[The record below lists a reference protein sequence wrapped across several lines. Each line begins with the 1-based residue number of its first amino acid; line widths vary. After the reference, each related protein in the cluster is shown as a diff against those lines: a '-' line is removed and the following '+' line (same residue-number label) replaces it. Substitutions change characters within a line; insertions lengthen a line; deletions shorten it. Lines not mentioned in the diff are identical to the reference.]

1 MIVGIPKE
9 MKVGENRVA
18 ATPSGVDMLATAGHQ
33 VLVEKGAGEGSGF
46 GDEEYENVGA
56 ELVPTSAGAWRAEM
70 VVKIKEPVKLEFDLF
85 REDLILF
92 TYLHLAN
99 PKLKELTH
107 ALINKRV
114 TAIAYETVQLPDG
127 TLPLLVPMSE
137 VAGKM
142 AVQVAA
148 HFLEKTHGG
157 GGVLMGGVPGVGP
170 CNVVIIGAGTS
181 GWNAAQVALGMG
193 ANVIVIN
200 RGVERLR
207 QLAETLGTI
216 HAGNLITLKLSHQSI
231 TKALRDADV
240 VIGAILTPGARAP
253 ILVTREMVRN
263 MKPGSVIVDIDIDQ
277 GGIFETARPTTH
289 EKPVYVEEGVIH
301 YCVTNIPGA
310 VPRTSTLALTNVT
323 LPYALEIAD
332 LGFVEAVRKDSALAK
347 GVNVYAGH
355 VTNQG
360 AASVHGLKYRTLEEC
375 LKGTQRARAD

>member
-1 MIVGIPKE
+1 MIIGIPKE

-33 VLVEKGAGEGSGF
+33 VLVEQGAGGGSGF
-46 GDEEYENVGA
+46 SDEEYEDAGA
-56 ELVPTSAGAWRAEM
+56 ELVPTSADAWKAEM
-70 VVKIKEPVKLEFDLF
+70 VMKIKEPVKPEFDLF

-99 PKLKELTH
+99 PELRELTH
-107 ALINKRV
+107 ALIKRRV

-127 TLPLLVPMSE
+127 TLPLLIPMSE

-148 HFLEKTHGG
+148 HFLEKTQGG

-181 GWNAAQVALGMG
+181 GRNAAQVALGMG

-200 RGVERLR
+200 RGVKRLR
-207 QLAETLGTI
+207 QLDETLGTI
-216 HAGNLITLKLSHQSI
+216 HAGNLTTLKLSHQSI
-231 TKALRDADV
+231 TKALEDADA
-240 VIGAILTPGARAP
+240 VIGAVLTPGARAP
-253 ILVTREMVRN
+253 MLVTREMVKS

-289 EKPVYVEEGVIH
+289 EEPVYVEEGVVH

-310 VPRTSTLALTNVT
+310 VPRTSTFALTNVT

-347 GVNVYAGH
+347 GVNVYAGCF
-355 VTNQG
+355 TNQEI
-360 AASVHGLKYRTLEEC
+360 ASFHGVEYKPIEEC
-375 LKGTQRARAD
+375 LKGS

>member
-1 MIVGIPKE
+1 

-33 VLVEKGAGEGSGF
+33 VLVEQGAGEGSGF
-46 GDEEYENVGA
+46 SDEEYEEAGA
-56 ELVPTSAGAWRAEM
+56 ELVPTSADAWKAEM
-70 VVKIKEPVKLEFDLF
+70 VMKIKEPVKPEFDLF

-92 TYLHLAN
+92 TYLHLSN
-99 PKLKELTH
+99 PELRELTH
-107 ALINKRV
+107 ALIKRRV

-127 TLPLLVPMSE
+127 TLPLLIPMSE

-148 HFLEKTHGG
+148 HFLEKTQGG
-157 GGVLMGGVPGVGP
+157 GGVLMGGVPGVSP

-181 GWNAAQVALGMG
+181 GRNAAQVALGMG

-200 RGVERLR
+200 RGVKRLR
-207 QLAETLGTI
+207 QLDETLGTI
-216 HAGNLITLKLSHQSI
+216 HAGNLTTLKLSHQSI
-231 TKALRDADV
+231 TKALEDADV
-240 VIGAILTPGARAP
+240 VIGAVLTPGARAP
-253 ILVTREMVRN
+253 MLVTREMVKS

-289 EKPVYVEEGVIH
+289 EKPIYVEGGVIH

-332 LGFVEAVRKDSALAK
+332 LGFAEAVRKDSALAK
-347 GVNVYAGH
+347 GVNIHAGC
-355 VTNQG
+355 VINKEV
-360 AASVHGLKYRTLEEC
+360 ASFYGVKSIPLEEC
-375 LKGTQRARAD
+375 FRNS

>member
-9 MKVGENRVA
+9 IKVGENRVA
-18 ATPSGVDMLATAGHQ
+18 ATPSGVDMLAKAGHR

-46 GDEEYENVGA
+46 SDEEYENAGA
-56 ELVPTSAGAWRAEM
+56 ELVLASADAWRAEM
-70 VVKIKEPVKLEFDLF
+70 VMKIKEPMKQEFDLF

-99 PKLKELTH
+99 PELRELTH

-157 GGVLMGGVPGVGP
+157 GGLLMGGVPGVGP
-170 CNVVIIGAGTS
+170 CTVVIIGAGTS

-200 RGVERLR
+200 RGVKRLR

-231 TKALRDADV
+231 TKALKDADV
-240 VIGAILTPGARAP
+240 VIGAVLTPGARAP
-253 ILVTREMVRN
+253 ILVTREMVKN

-289 EKPVYVEEGVIH
+289 EKPIYIEERVIH

-310 VPRTSTLALTNVT
+310 VPRTSTFALTNVT

-332 LGFVEAVRKDSALAK
+332 LGFAKAVGKDSALAK
-347 GVNVYAGH
+347 GVNTHAGC
-355 VTNQG
+355 VTNQEV
-360 AASVHGLKYRTLEEC
+360 ASFHGVEYKSIEDC
-375 LKGTQRARAD
+375 L

>member
-1 MIVGIPKE
+1 MRVGIPKE

-18 ATPSGVDMLATAGHQ
+18 ATPSGVDMLAKAGHQ
-33 VLVEKGAGEGSGF
+33 VLVEKGAGKGSGF
-46 GDEEYENVGA
+46 SDEEYENAGA
-56 ELVPTSAGAWRAEM
+56 ELVPTSADAWRAEM
-70 VVKIKEPVKLEFDLF
+70 VMKIKEPVKPEFDLF
-85 REDLILF
+85 CEDLILF

-99 PKLKELTH
+99 PELEELTH
-107 ALINKRV
+107 ALIKKRV

-127 TLPLLVPMSE
+127 TLPLLTPMSE

-157 GGVLMGGVPGVGP
+157 EGVLMGGVPGVSP

-200 RGVERLR
+200 RGVKRLR
-207 QLAETLGTI
+207 QLTQTLGTI
-216 HAGNLITLKLSHQSI
+216 HAGNLTTLELSHHSI
-231 TKALRDADV
+231 TKALKDADV
-240 VIGAILTPGARAP
+240 VIGAVLTPGAQAP
-253 ILVTREMVRN
+253 ILVSREMVKN

-289 EKPVYVEEGVIH
+289 EKPVYIEEGVIH

-310 VPRTSTLALTNVT
+310 VPRTSTFALTNVT

-332 LGFVEAVRKDSALAK
+332 LGFVEAVTKDSALAK
-347 GVNVYAGH
+347 GVNVYAGQI
-355 VTNQG
+355 TNQG
-360 AASVHGLKYRTLEEC
+360 AASVHGLKYRSLEEC
-375 LKGTQRARAD
+375 LKGTQRARAG

>member
-33 VLVEKGAGEGSGF
+33 VLVEQGAGEGSGF
-46 GDEEYENVGA
+46 SDEEYEEAGA
-56 ELVPTSAGAWRAEM
+56 ELVPTSADAWKAEM
-70 VVKIKEPVKLEFDLF
+70 VMKIKEPVKPEFDLF

-99 PKLKELTH
+99 PELSELAH

-127 TLPLLVPMSE
+127 TLPLLIPMSE

-148 HFLEKTHGG
+148 HFLEKTQGG
-157 GGVLMGGVPGVGP
+157 GGVLMGGVPGVSP

-181 GWNAAQVALGMG
+181 GWNAAQIALGMG

-200 RGVERLR
+200 RGVKRLR
-207 QLAETLGTI
+207 QLAETLGTT

-231 TKALRDADV
+231 TKALKDADV
-240 VIGAILTPGARAP
+240 VIGAVLTPGARAP

-289 EKPVYVEEGVIH
+289 EKPIYVEERVIH

-310 VPRTSTLALTNVT
+310 VPRTSTFALTNVT

-332 LGFVEAVRKDSALAK
+332 LGFAEAVRKDSALAK
-347 GVNVYAGH
+347 GVNIHAGC
-355 VTNQG
+355 VTNKEV
-360 AASVHGLKYRTLEEC
+360 ASFYGVESKPLEEC
-375 LKGTQRARAD
+375 LRNS

>member
-1 MIVGIPKE
+1 MIIGIPKE

-33 VLVEKGAGEGSGF
+33 VLVEQGAGEGSGF
-46 GDEEYENVGA
+46 SDEEYEDAGA
-56 ELVPTSAGAWRAEM
+56 ELVPTSADAWKAEM
-70 VVKIKEPVKLEFDLF
+70 VMKIKEPVKPEFDLF

-99 PKLKELTH
+99 PELRELTH
-107 ALINKRV
+107 ALIKRRV

-127 TLPLLVPMSE
+127 TLPLLIPMSE

-148 HFLEKTHGG
+148 HFLEKTQGG

-181 GWNAAQVALGMG
+181 GRNAAQVALGMG

-200 RGVERLR
+200 RGVKRLR
-207 QLAETLGTI
+207 QLDETLGTI
-216 HAGNLITLKLSHQSI
+216 HAGNLTTLKLSHQSI
-231 TKALRDADV
+231 TKALEDADA
-240 VIGAILTPGARAP
+240 VIGAVLTPGARAP
-253 ILVTREMVRN
+253 MLVTREMVKS

-289 EKPVYVEEGVIH
+289 EEPVYVEEGVVH

-310 VPRTSTLALTNVT
+310 VPRTSTFALTNVT

-347 GVNVYAGH
+347 GVNVYAGCF
-355 VTNQG
+355 TNQEI
-360 AASVHGLKYRTLEEC
+360 ASFHGVEYKPIEEC
-375 LKGTQRARAD
+375 LKGS